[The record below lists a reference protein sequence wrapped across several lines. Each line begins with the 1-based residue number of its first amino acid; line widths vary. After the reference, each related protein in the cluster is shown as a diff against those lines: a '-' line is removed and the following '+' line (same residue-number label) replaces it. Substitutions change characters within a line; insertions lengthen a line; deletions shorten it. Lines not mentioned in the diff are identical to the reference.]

1 MTREHSGR
9 RSRRSSTQI
18 LRLSDPRFYNRREVK
33 FGYMRGSET
42 YQYVESIRH
51 RWTEYRRVA
60 KPERTPQ
67 KAKGER
73 KKKFR

>member
-1 MTREHSGR
+1 M
-9 RSRRSSTQI
+9 
-18 LRLSDPRFYNRREVK
+18 LRLSNPGYYNRKEVR

-42 YQYVESIRH
+42 YQYVESIRQ
-51 RWTEYRRVA
+51 RWNEYRRVA
-60 KPERTPQ
+60 KPERVPQ